1 MSEKRYLG
9 WEDVESYVK
18 VLVDQ
23 IKESGKKYD
32 CILGLATGG
41 LVPTCFIAKALGIKK
56 VLTVS
61 IKSYVDEMAHNVQF
75 ITSINYKD
83 LKGSSNI
90 LIVDDLVDRGETLF
104 EVEKIL
110 GYYNWSYKL
119 GCNFDSAVIFTKTA
133 RGPDSKSPRVLP
145 TYSAETSDPDTW
157 LVFPWELNIDDE

>member
-1 MSEKRYLG
+1 MSEKRHLG

-61 IKSYVDEMAHNVQF
+61 IKSYIDEMAHNVQF

-119 GCNFDSAVIFTKTA
+119 KV
-133 RGPDSKSPRVLP
+133 SKSASYL
-145 TYSAETSDPDTW
+145 
-157 LVFPWELNIDDE
+157 FC

>member
-18 VLVDQ
+18 VLIDQ

-32 CILGLATGG
+32 CILGLANGG

-61 IKSYVDEMAHNVQF
+61 IKSYIDEMAHNVQF
-75 ITSINYKD
+75 ITSINHKD
-83 LKGSSNI
+83 LRGSNNI

-110 GYYNWSYKL
+110 GYYNYSYKL
-119 GCNFDSAVIFTKTA
+119 GCNFDSAVLFTKKG
-133 RGPDSKSPRVLP
+133 RGPDSKYPRVLP
-145 TYSAETSDPDTW
+145 TYSAETSDPDIW